1 MKNREGSNYGTVQDL
16 SMDKL
21 LLEYNYI
28 CFQCDEWYAKKKEF
42 ENEFRRRA
50 KKQNNN

>member
-1 MKNREGSNYGTVQDL
+1 MEGSDYGTVQDL

-21 LLEYNYI
+21 LREYNYI
-28 CFQCDEWYAKKKEF
+28 CFQCEEWYARKKEF

-50 KKQNNN
+50 KQQNNN